1 MGEHVSASADSFHN
15 PQFGKGNNTADWV
28 ACGVSK
34 SSSCRPWEAASSPR
48 PNGCVP
54 YEGIL
59 SWSPRLVFFLKVNE
73 RLFHTWR
80 IASLKEL
87 ALLVFDRQF
96 DLSNLSSTR
105 LRLFAFHVPALI
117 GIFIPLACAEST
129 LYPDTSG
136 GIATLRKRYCFWQSS
151 GIFTKFGTSPS
162 CVRSSWGLPNA
173 GACAHEQERAL
184 FVVCR

>member
-59 SWSPRLVFFLKVNE
+59 SGSPRLVFFLKVNE
-73 RLFHTWR
+73 RHFHTWR
-80 IASLKEL
+80 SASLKGL

-96 DLSNLSSTR
+96 DLFKPSSTR
-105 LRLFAFHVPALI
+105 PSADQVFIFFARRPQYFRWHCDFEEALSFQAKQWYFHKIWNVAL
-117 GIFIPLACAEST
+117 L
-129 LYPDTSG
+129 
-136 GIATLRKRYCFWQSS
+136 
-151 GIFTKFGTSPS
+151 
-162 CVRSSWGLPNA
+162 
-173 GACAHEQERAL
+173 
-184 FVVCR
+184 

>member
-59 SWSPRLVFFLKVNE
+59 SGSPRLVFFLKVNE

-96 DLSNLSSTR
+96 DLSNLSSTP
-105 LRLFAFHVPALI
+105 LLVASPAF
-117 GIFIPLACAEST
+117 
-129 LYPDTSG
+129 TSG
-136 GIATLRKRYCFWQSS
+136 R
-151 GIFTKFGTSPS
+151 
-162 CVRSSWGLPNA
+162 
-173 GACAHEQERAL
+173 
-184 FVVCR
+184 